1 MDHRIGRRI
10 TANVLLL
17 GLAAC
22 VSGCDIAKYSS
33 PQATFEASKAAFKA
47 NDWKGVWDCYTP
59 DSLTPLAG
67 MLAAGGSLGGREKA
81 APVFEKHGVVMPEL
95 DAMRSALKSGKSL
108 NQVGED
114 LVKNVRDKG
123 QFIVDMN
130 QALLDPDKDSP
141 ATVIEVDAQLRDVKI
156 DGDSATSLVVSD
168 DGSSMPLRFKRIGG
182 QWKMVYFM
190 SALSGG

>member
-1 MDHRIGRRI
+1 MDRRIARRI
-10 TANVLLL
+10 TALVLLP

-22 VSGCDIAKYSS
+22 VTGCDIGKYSS

-59 DSLTPLAG
+59 ESLTPLAA
-67 MLAAGGSLGGREKA
+67 MLATGGSLGGREEA

-95 DAMRSALKSGKSL
+95 DAVTSALRSGKSL
-108 NQVGED
+108 DQVGKD

-130 QALLDPDKDSP
+130 EALRDPDEDSP

-156 DGDSATSLVVSD
+156 DGDSATGLVVSD
-168 DGSSMPLRFKRIGG
+168 DGNSMPLTFKRIGG

-190 SALSGG
+190 SVLPGG